1 MLHIHIDRR
10 QSIRN
15 IFHVS
20 EKRMMPM
27 PVVRLNDAT
36 FVDLKCISTWMGTE
50 TPSETIVQLVREK
63 MAALDLE
70 RDIEIGIDPTS
81 EISSFMEFKSTPGL
95 SFTKVLSA
103 EVDHKKIDK
112 PNWAAILLGA
122 VSSLKAKGLSG
133 ERLAEAIQIPTK
145 TACYEEEG
153 FRYYPDLGISIQ
165 GQSAQEAWKEV
176 SRIADKHGIAVQV
189 TFQWRDNEKAQYPGQ
204 KGVLR
209 AGGSGH
215 RA

>member
-1 MLHIHIDRR
+1 
-10 QSIRN
+10 
-15 IFHVS
+15 
-20 EKRMMPM
+20 M

-36 FVDLKCISTWMGTE
+36 FIDLKCISTWMGTE

-70 RDIEIGIDPTS
+70 RDIGATS
-81 EISSFMEFKSTPGL
+81 EARSFMEFKTTPGL

-103 EVDHKKIDK
+103 EIDHKKIEK
-112 PNWAAILLGA
+112 PNWAAILLGV

-133 ERLAEAIQIPTK
+133 ERLSEAIHIPTK

-176 SRIADKHGIAVQV
+176 SRIADKHGIGVQV
-189 TFQWRDNEKAQYPGQ
+189 TFQWRDNEKAQHPGQ

-209 AGGSGH
+209 SG
-215 RA
+215 RSSSRP